1 MKNKIKVSDLIIEF
15 LEKKNVST
23 IFTLSGGMMMHLL
36 DSLSKSNKI
45 NYICNHHE
53 QACSFSAE
61 AYARV
66 KNEIGVC
73 FATSGPGST
82 NTITGIASAFV
93 ESTPLMVL
101 TGQSNVP
108 LTARGLNNNN
118 IRMVGTF
125 EIDISEVSKPIT
137 KYSQFI
143 DDPKTILYHLE
154 KAYSLAISGRPGPVL
169 LDIPLDIQSSFVSR
183 DELVYYNIPPTD
195 PLPVSNLQEVINH
208 IQKSKKPIILAGHGI
223 RVANQVQEF
232 RNLIQKLNIPLVST
246 QLAND
251 VIPYNNN
258 LYIGKVGL
266 RGDRAG
272 NHAIQTSDLIIT
284 LGSSLHVTTTG
295 YKIKNFAPKAKIIN
309 VDIDSNNLDKNQ
321 LITDL
326 QIKMDIKEF
335 IISLSKYPLN
345 LNTQLWR
352 DELLNLK
359 SKFEVIKEPHTVS
372 NNSINTYF
380 LIDLLSQI
388 TKETD
393 VLIADSGSLYYI
405 LGQTF
410 KPKSKQ
416 RVIVCG
422 GLGAM
427 GYALPASIGAAFA
440 NPENNIICLVGDGSL
455 HTNIHELSV
464 ISHHNLNIKI
474 IAINNEGYASI
485 RNTQESF
492 LQNNIVAADKTTV
505 SFPNWGSICNSYYI
519 PHYKSSKFNILKDL
533 LNENLNKKGPKFFEV
548 VVPPKVELLPSVKS
562 VKNKDGSFN
571 SSMLNEMSP
580 KIKLNG

>member
-1 MKNKIKVSDLIIEF
+1 MKNQIKVSDLIIEF
-15 LEKKNVST
+15 LEQKNIST
-23 IFTLSGGMMMHLL
+23 VFTLSGGMMMHLL

-61 AYARV
+61 AYARA

-93 ESTPLMVL
+93 ESTPMMVL
-101 TGQSNVP
+101 TGQSNVS

-125 EIDISEVSKPIT
+125 EIDISEISKPIT

-154 KAYSLAISGRPGPVL
+154 KAYNLAISGRPGPVL
-169 LDIPLDIQSSFVSR
+169 LDIPLDVQSSLVSR
-183 DELVYYNIPPTD
+183 DELVYYTIPPTD
-195 PLPVSNLQEVINH
+195 PLPVINLQEVVNH
-208 IQKSKKPIILAGHGI
+208 IQKSKKPLILAGHGI

-232 RNLIQKLNIPLVST
+232 RNLIQKLNIPIVST

-272 NHAIQTSDLIIT
+272 NHAVQTSDLIIT

-295 YKIKNFAPKAKIIN
+295 YKIENFAPKAKIIN
-309 VDIDSNNLDKNQ
+309 IDLDGNNLDKNQ

-380 LIDLLSQI
+380 LVDLLSQI

-393 VLIADSGSLYYI
+393 ILITDSGSLYYI

-410 KPKSKQ
+410 KPKSNQ
-416 RVIVCG
+416 RVIVSG

-427 GYALPASIGAAFA
+427 GYALPASIGAALA
-440 NPENNIICLVGDGSL
+440 SPKKNIICLVGDGSL

-464 ISHHNLNIKI
+464 IAHHNLNIKI
-474 IAINNEGYASI
+474 IAVNNEGYASI

-505 SFPNWGSICNSYYI
+505 SFPNWEGICNSYCI

-533 LNENLNKKGPKFFEV
+533 LNENLDKKGPKFFEV
-548 VVPPKVELLPSVKS
+548 IVPSKVELLPSVKS
-562 VKNKDGSFN
+562 VKNEDGSFN

-580 KIKLNG
+580 KLN